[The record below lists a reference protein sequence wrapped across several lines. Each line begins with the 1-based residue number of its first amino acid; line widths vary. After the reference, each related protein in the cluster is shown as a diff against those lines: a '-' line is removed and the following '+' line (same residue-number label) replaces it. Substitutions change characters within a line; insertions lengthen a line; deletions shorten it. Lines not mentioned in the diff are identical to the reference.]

1 MPSSR
6 RRRPLRAFAK
16 TETGGAAVESALVLS
31 LTAAMI
37 YVFKTTSGVAALVK
51 PFQQAMATLLRAL
64 G

>member
-6 RRRPLRAFAK
+6 RRRLRVFAK
-16 TETGGAAVESALVLS
+16 TETGGAAVENALVLS

-37 YVFKTTSGVAALVK
+37 YVFKATSGVALLK

>member
-1 MPSSR
+1 MPPSR
-6 RRRPLRAFAK
+6 RRRLRAFAE

-37 YVFKTTSGVAALVK
+37 YVFKMASGVAALVK
-51 PFQQAMATLLRAL
+51 PFQQAMAALLRAL